1 MTEDELQ
8 AARTRAYHIWE
19 AEGRPHGED
28 GSHWERAI
36 KELGLV
42 QPYDEDRSAIAEQ
55 ARKWDEDEGLS

>member
-1 MTEDELQ
+1 MTEDEMQ
-8 AARTRAYHIWE
+8 AARARAYHIWE
-19 AEGRPHGED
+19 EEGED

-42 QPYDEDRSAIAEQ
+42 QPYDEDRTAIAEQ